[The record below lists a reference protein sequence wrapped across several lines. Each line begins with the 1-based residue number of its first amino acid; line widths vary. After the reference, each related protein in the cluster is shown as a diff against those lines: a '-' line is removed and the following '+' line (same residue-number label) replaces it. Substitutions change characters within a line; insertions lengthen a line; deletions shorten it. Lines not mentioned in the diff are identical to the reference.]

1 MRLRHYLP
9 VCAIFLIGLL
19 LCGFAYRG
27 PEPSYE
33 KFPLKISPNGRHISD
48 NQGAPFLMVADVA
61 WQMLRRLS
69 YADAVHYMDVR
80 KSQSFNTFLVQLL
93 PALPGQR
100 NFNKALPFLENNDLS
115 KPNALYFDYLEKIII
130 AARERKLVVG
140 IVVTRKSWN
149 PVFDS
154 QNGDP
159 WETYGAYVGKRFARY
174 ANIIYIVSEEEYQNT
189 VQFNAVSDGI
199 RQNSDNQIIATLSTR
214 SPTGTEGGTKN
225 RSDLRFI
232 IPDSTVTSSEYAAV
246 ANWQKS
252 SAEAFSQPFLIAN
265 SEFPKEITDQS
276 ELIRNQAYQSI
287 MSSAAG
293 FCHMST
299 IKNFHNTWKV
309 NITRDGA
316 EYIQNFV
323 KIMKGIPWEYMQP
336 DTLEELLPDS
346 LDKHEIGVVS
356 MSNKRMCMM
365 YLPSS
370 RPVKLNL
377 NYLNGTHFGT
387 VWYSP
392 RTGRRWIGE
401 EFKAIDEAIV
411 RPPDAQ
417 AGWDWILLIGT
428 KN

>member
-1 MRLRHYLP
+1 
-9 VCAIFLIGLL
+9 
-19 LCGFAYRG
+19 
-27 PEPSYE
+27 
-33 KFPLKISPNGRHISD
+33 
-48 NQGAPFLMVADVA
+48 
-61 WQMLRRLS
+61 
-69 YADAVHYMDVR
+69 
-80 KSQSFNTFLVQLL
+80 
-93 PALPGQR
+93 
-100 NFNKALPFLENNDLS
+100 
-115 KPNALYFDYLEKIII
+115 
-130 AARERKLVVG
+130 
-140 IVVTRKSWN
+140 
-149 PVFDS
+149 
-154 QNGDP
+154 
-159 WETYGAYVGKRFARY
+159 
-174 ANIIYIVSEEEYQNT
+174 
-189 VQFNAVSDGI
+189 
-199 RQNSDNQIIATLSTR
+199 
-214 SPTGTEGGTKN
+214 
-225 RSDLRFI
+225 
-232 IPDSTVTSSEYAAV
+232 
-246 ANWQKS
+246 
-252 SAEAFSQPFLIAN
+252 
-265 SEFPKEITDQS
+265 
-276 ELIRNQAYQSI
+276 
-287 MSSAAG
+287 
-293 FCHMST
+293 MST

-365 YLPSS
+365 YIPSS

-411 RPPDAQ
+411 HPPDAQ